1 MRGKWEPGPGARF
14 PIEVAGR
21 LAILLLASAAC
32 SEQTGDG
39 ELATGNRQAESGGGE
54 TEQAVERRF
63 TPPDAQARARAIGL
77 TMNLEARLEAAFDPA
92 VFTPIAAPLAGDWL
106 AQHQERG
113 QTFAEYVRARPN
125 RPNEARRTLYLVAL
139 GEAGNGPPMEVLAG
153 FARAHFQLPVKVMPA
168 IELERTRARTRDNGG
183 VRQVLAPDL
192 LDHLKGRLPLD
203 GYSLIG
209 LTATDLYPDD
219 DWNFVFGMA
228 TLRER
233 VGVYSTA
240 RYHPSFY
247 GEADHYPAPEQW
259 VLRRSLKVMA
269 HEIGHMFG
277 MEHCT
282 YYECVMNGSNH
293 LDETDRRPAHLCPV
307 CLRKL
312 HYAVGFA
319 PERRYR
325 DLERFFRR
333 SKLGPE
339 ADWVRGRA
347 EAIERAAGAESR

>member
-1 MRGKWEPGPGARF
+1 M
-14 PIEVAGR
+14 
-21 LAILLLASAAC
+21 
-32 SEQTGDG
+32 
-39 ELATGNRQAESGGGE
+39 
-54 TEQAVERRF
+54 
-63 TPPDAQARARAIGL
+63 PPDARARARAVGRL
-77 TMNLEARLEAAFDPA
+77 MNLDGGLQAAFDPGA
-92 VFTPIAAPLAGDWL
+92 FTPIAAPLAGDWL
-106 AQHQERG
+106 AQHQEAG
-113 QTFAEYVRARPN
+113 QSFDQYVRGRPN
-125 RPNEARRTLYLVAL
+125 RPSAARRTLYLVPI
-139 GEAGNGPPMEVLAG
+139 GPPTERSPPGRETRSPGMTPWAPPGGTPIELLAE
-153 FARAHFQLPVKVMPA
+153 FARAHFQLPVKVLPA
-168 IELERTRARTRDNGG
+168 IDLEATAARVRDRGSF
-183 VRQVLAPDL
+183 RQILAPDL
-192 LDHLKGRLPLD
+192 LDHLKTRLPRD

-209 LTATDLYPDD
+209 LTADDLYPDES
-219 DWNFVFGMA
+219 WNFVFGMA

-247 GEADHYPAPEQW
+247 GEEDHYPAPEFW
-259 VLRRSLKVMA
+259 VMRRSLKVMA

-293 LDETDRRPAHLCPV
+293 LAETDRRPAHLCPV

-319 PERRYR
+319 PDRRYR

-347 EAIERAAGAESR
+347 EAIEAAAAADR

>member
-1 MRGKWEPGPGARF
+1 M
-14 PIEVAGR
+14 
-21 LAILLLASAAC
+21 
-32 SEQTGDG
+32 
-39 ELATGNRQAESGGGE
+39 
-54 TEQAVERRF
+54 
-63 TPPDAQARARAIGL
+63 PPDALARARAVGRLMNPDGGL
-77 TMNLEARLEAAFDPA
+77 KAALDPGA
-92 VFTPIAAPLAGDWL
+92 FTPIAAPLAGDWL
-106 AQHQERG
+106 AQHHEAG
-113 QTFAEYVRARPN
+113 QGFDQYVRGRPN
-125 RPNEARRTLYLVAL
+125 RPSAARRTLYLVPI
-139 GEAGNGPPMEVLAG
+139 GPGGAPIEPLAE
-153 FARAHFQLPVKVMPA
+153 FARAHFQLPVKVLPA
-168 IELERTRARTRDNGG
+168 IDLEATGARVRDRGSF
-183 VRQVLAPDL
+183 RQILAPDL
-192 LDHLKGRLPLD
+192 LEHLKTRLPRD

-209 LTATDLYPDD
+209 LTAADLYPDES
-219 DWNFVFGMA
+219 WNFVFGMA

-247 GEADHYPAPEQW
+247 GEEDHYPAPEHR
-259 VLRRSLKVMA
+259 VMRRSLKVMA

-319 PERRYR
+319 PDRRYR

-347 EAIERAAGAESR
+347 EAIEAATAADR

>member
-1 MRGKWEPGPGARF
+1 MTPR
-14 PIEVAGR
+14 V
-21 LAILLLASAAC
+21 AILLLAAAAC
-32 SEQTGDG
+32 SGKTG
-39 ELATGNRQAESGGGE
+39 ERKPASKNRPPEPAGRAGDPAAPAGF
-54 TEQAVERRF
+54 V
-63 TPPDAQARARAIGL
+63 PPDARARARAVG
-77 TMNLEARLEAAFDPA
+77 TRMNLADGLQAAFDPA
-92 VFTPIAAPLAGDWL
+92 AFTPIAAPLADDWL
-106 AQHQERG
+106 TQHPEGGQSFDQYLRG
-113 QTFAEYVRARPN
+113 RPN
-125 RPNEARRTLYLVAL
+125 RPSAARRTLYLVPI
-139 GEAGNGPPMEVLAG
+139 GPPGGARIEVLAE
-153 FARAHFQLPVKVMPA
+153 FARAHFQLPVKVLPA
-168 IELERTRARTRDNGG
+168 IDLEATGARVRDRGSF
-183 VRQVLAPDL
+183 RQVLAPDL
-192 LDHLKGRLPLD
+192 LEHLKTRLPGD

-219 DWNFVFGMA
+219 SWNFVFGMA

-247 GEADHYPAPEQW
+247 GEEDHYPAPESW
-259 VLRRSLKVMA
+259 VMRRSLKVMA

-277 MEHCT
+277 MEHCI

-293 LDETDRRPAHLCPV
+293 LDETDRRPVHLCPV

-312 HYAVGFA
+312 HYAIGFA

-333 SKLGPE
+333 NKLGPE

-347 EAIERAAGAESR
+347 EAIEAVTADR